1 MNINPENRRQ
11 SSSEETHDLDQK
23 KIEQTS
29 SEETEMDSDSDIV
42 EIPVVRSYVVVS
54 DSTALYSVILLSN
67 LSFLVEAQRYRH
79 GERLHQLQH
88 HPQCHP
94 GDVRGHHGGGGQ
106 ARLP

>member
-1 MNINPENRRQ
+1 MNMDPENRRQ

-54 DSTALYSVILLSN
+54 DSTAIYSVILLSN
-67 LSFLVEAQRYRH
+67 LSF
-79 GERLHQLQH
+79 
-88 HPQCHP
+88 
-94 GDVRGHHGGGGQ
+94 
-106 ARLP
+106 